1 MRRVAH
7 LSDLHFGR
15 IEPGV
20 LEVLRRRL
28 AALAPDLLV
37 ISGDL
42 TQRAKS
48 GEFRQARAYLDTLPR
63 PQIVVPGNHDVPLYN
78 VLRRFFRPLAGY
90 RRFVGEDLE
99 PSYIDEEI
107 AVVGMNTA
115 RALAFKGGGINAAQI
130 ADVRRKICRLGDE
143 VTKLLVMHHP
153 FDVPQLAD
161 CGIDVLMAGHL
172 HTSRVAMTALSV
184 LVVQAGTAT
193 SRRTR
198 EEPNSFNLL
207 RLEPRH
213 IEVDRYELQGDDFVR
228 SATEAFQRGAGGWLR
243 SAPSHAAA

>member
-1 MRRVAH
+1 
-7 LSDLHFGR
+7 
-15 IEPGV
+15 
-20 LEVLRRRL
+20 
-28 AALAPDLLV
+28 
-37 ISGDL
+37 
-42 TQRAKS
+42 
-48 GEFRQARAYLDTLPR
+48 
-63 PQIVVPGNHDVPLYN
+63 
-78 VLRRFFRPLAGY
+78 
-90 RRFVGEDLE
+90 
-99 PSYIDEEI
+99 
-107 AVVGMNTA
+107 
-115 RALAFKGGGINAAQI
+115 
-130 ADVRRKICRLGDE
+130 
-143 VTKLLVMHHP
+143 MHHP
-153 FDVPQLAD
+153 FDVQQLAD

-172 HTSRVAMTALSV
+172 HASRVAVTALSV